1 MNRNMGALTWAQR
14 ETDMVTESTN
24 ILSHVP
30 SLELCGRA
38 PPQRETG
45 MDKEPTD
52 IHSHVPCWG
61 YMVIRLPAPRETGMD
76 NEQTNTLDHVP
87 SKEPLTWER

>member
-61 YMVIRLPAPRETGMD
+61 YMVIAPHPAPRETEVD
-76 NEQTNTLDHVP
+76 IEQTNTLETMFPPNMRV
-87 SKEPLTWER
+87 LT